1 MIDLYEEFINKT
13 PGLPF
18 YLVNDCKDFME
29 SIKIAESLI
38 NDDSVYQIY
47 ILVASWKCGEITSNK
62 DFKIMQQSLQRSIP
76 YMFFDGFNRSTWVL
90 VDELIYKYKDKRI
103 YVSASFVNR
112 ESPQLLIRY
121 KDMKVV

>member
-47 ILVASWKCGEITSNK
+47 ILVASWKCGEITNNK
-62 DFKIMQQSLQRSIP
+62 DFKIMQQPLQRSIP
-76 YMFFDGFNRSTWVL
+76 DMFFDRFNRPIWVCT
-90 VDELIYKYKDKRI
+90 DELIYKYKDKRI
-103 YVSASFVNR
+103 YVNTSFVNR
-112 ESPQLLIRY
+112 ESPQLLITY
-121 KDMKVV
+121 KR

>member
-18 YLVNDCKDFME
+18 YLVDDCKDFMN

-38 NDDSVYQIY
+38 NDDSIYQIY
-47 ILVASWKCGEITSNK
+47 ILVASWKCGEITNNK
-62 DFKIMQQSLQRSIP
+62 DFKIMQQPLQRSIP
-76 YMFFDGFNRSTWVL
+76 YMFFDRINRPTWVWA
-90 VDELIYKYKDKRI
+90 DEVLYKYKDKSI
-103 YVSASFVNR
+103 YVITSFANR

-121 KDMKVV
+121 KDMKVI

>member
-47 ILVASWKCGEITSNK
+47 ILVTSWKCGEITSNK
-62 DFKIMQQSLQRSIP
+62 DFKIMQQSLQRAP
-76 YMFFDGFNRSTWVL
+76 FMFFDRFGRSIWLDEVL
-90 VDELIYKYKDKRI
+90 YKYKDKSI
-103 YVSASFVNR
+103 YVNTSFVNR